1 MICKEWEC
9 ESTATRFENEAAA
22 RKLSLRFVEA
32 PSSPGGGR
40 AVAVGTSASASGSLS
55 GGGGNE
61 AASAAAARPA
71 ARFAER
77 RWRDVSGCSLVVEV
91 GVAGSAASALA
102 ASCFAARGLCFEAF
116 VEAVAAPG
124 RRQPRLLLAPGGLA
138 PGGLALH
145 SGNTLSL
152 KPPNS
157 RRKPWE
163 RGKSAFTSLHRR

>member
-102 ASCFAARGLCFEAF
+102 ASYFAARGLCFEAF

-124 RRQPRLLLAPGGLA
+124 RRQPRPLLAPGGH
-138 PGGLALH
+138 LALH